1 MALSVKNPET
11 ERLAR
16 DLAAATGETV
26 TAAITA
32 ALRERLDRI
41 GSVGD
46 RRAAVRE
53 QIARIAGDTA
63 ARWPP
68 ELREVDH
75 GDQLYDEQGLP
86 R

>member
-1 MALSVKNPET
+1 MALSLKNTET

-16 DLAAATGETV
+16 DLAAVTGETV
-26 TAAITA
+26 TGAVTT
-32 ALRERLDRI
+32 ALRERLERI

-46 RRAAVRE
+46 RQAGVRA
-53 QIARIAGDTA
+53 QIARIAADTA
-63 ARWPP
+63 SRWPP
-68 ELREVDH
+68 ELRDVDH